1 MSWDFLYFVACSKS
15 HINFDLAGPV
25 TSKHWPQ
32 GSGHL
37 QIDKGIK
44 VPLVGT
50 VSNYQLTLICVHQET
65 IRHVHHCSRVNSGE
79 RDVNQIASIMA
90 TPLAQLFVFLAVLST
105 KRPSVFIVIYVMSQ
119 VNITTSVDDSN
130 FKHKINIVQLL
141 VYFEADTDLEVVFA
155 GMLEGSAADYSTVL
169 PQSSLTLWK
178 LSCVAQ
184 GLVLERFHILADFS
198 ILMNCVGIVHKFWTF
213 L

>member
-1 MSWDFLYFVACSKS
+1 
-15 HINFDLAGPV
+15 
-25 TSKHWPQ
+25 
-32 GSGHL
+32 
-37 QIDKGIK
+37 
-44 VPLVGT
+44 
-50 VSNYQLTLICVHQET
+50 
-65 IRHVHHCSRVNSGE
+65 
-79 RDVNQIASIMA
+79 
-90 TPLAQLFVFLAVLST
+90 
-105 KRPSVFIVIYVMSQ
+105 MSQ

-169 PQSSLTLWK
+169 PQSSLTVWK

-198 ILMNCVGIVHKFWTF
+198 VLMNCVGIVHKFWTF